1 MSWPPQYIP
10 LTTNIQKCFLDYNE
24 RLIHQLP
31 CGFSSI
37 LYSIRN
43 KQMLSYLWIFWPGG
57 GRLMVSWE
65 TNFTNF
71 LAPAHNL
78 HQGLEPTW
86 KWVPAIPINVSR
98 LPFQHVLR
106 CYSQGKLSNKHILGL
121 DCLDW
126 SKRSWT
132 AFGLKNMFC
141 TNSKTG
147 QLIMIFHYCK
157 CW

>member
-1 MSWPPQYIP
+1 
-10 LTTNIQKCFLDYNE
+10 
-24 RLIHQLP
+24 
-31 CGFSSI
+31 
-37 LYSIRN
+37 
-43 KQMLSYLWIFWPGG
+43 
-57 GRLMVSWE
+57 MVSWE

-126 SKRSWT
+126 SKRS
-132 AFGLKNMFC
+132 
-141 TNSKTG
+141 
-147 QLIMIFHYCK
+147 
-157 CW
+157 